1 MMNSQH
7 RNSLT
12 TAITAATMGVLLGSE
27 PLLAQPALEEVVVTA
42 RKREES
48 LQDAPMSIKALGAME
63 LERRNITTLSDLEGA
78 VPNLSVKGSISR
90 NNAGVFI
97 RGVGQGDRSITLD
110 PGVGLYINGVYLA
123 RMQGGMLDLLD
134 IERIEVLRGPQGTL
148 YGRNTIGGA
157 VNIIPS
163 KPSEKAGLK
172 VRVGTGN
179 YSLVDTGVVADL
191 PLIEDT
197 LYSRLSVG
205 YTDRDGF
212 TTNVA
217 NGEKWDDK
225 NYLGL
230 RGDLRWLPSDNV
242 TVDLSLDWSKRRQES
257 SGGQCVLEDRNAPL
271 MQLADRVLGLGYAD
285 ACAEAD
291 SLGDLRF
298 ALDSSSR
305 DDTDEWGMAA
315 SLEWALSDTATLKS
329 ITSFRRLEWAL
340 DEDFDSSPLPVYHS
354 RNDASWQEQYSQE
367 FQLTGDSLGGDLQ
380 WTMGLYMFSEEVER
394 PAFTDFFLLN
404 QFSERI
410 RYSETESYALYGQ
423 ASYQLAEQWVL
434 TGGLRYT
441 YEDRGFANQE
451 VVLPSGDLTD
461 NVAVSDTFSA
471 VTPMLNLAWHPTES
485 VMAYLSLSQ
494 GFKSGGFNA
503 RPDVSQPESLEP
515 YDEET
520 VDSYEIGIKSRW
532 LEDRLTAN
540 LALFRSDYE
549 DMQLNNVQVSDS
561 GTPLSIIRNAGESV
575 IEGVELDIEALVTEN
590 WRISLGYGYTSAEYE
605 EYATLNP
612 TSGLVED
619 LTYLEF
625 ANTPENSLKL
635 STDWKLPLELPGLY
649 ESRFRIDYSYTDGYY
664 NDVENTEALRREDT
678 DIVNASLLFA
688 FNEDRTR
695 LQLWGKNLTDEVY
708 YRSGFSLGASFGAG
722 QRFFSEPRTYGVTL
736 THEL

>member
-1 MMNSQH
+1 MAAQH
-7 RNSLT
+7 FNPLT
-12 TAITAATMGVLLGSE
+12 TAVAFASLGLLLGTE
-27 PLLAQPALEEVVVTA
+27 PLLAQPALEEVLVTA

-48 LQDAPMSIKALGAME
+48 LQNAPMSIKALGALE

-97 RGVGQGDRSITLD
+97 RGVGQADRSITLD

-163 KPSEKAGLK
+163 KPSETAGLK

-179 YSLVDTGVVADL
+179 YDLVDAGIVADL
-191 PLIEDT
+191 PLVEDT

-205 YTDRDGF
+205 YTDREGF
-212 TTNVA
+212 TTNVL

-230 RGDLRWLPSDNV
+230 RGDLRWLASDDV

-257 SGGQCVLEDRNAPL
+257 SGAQCVLENPNAPL
-271 MQLADRVLGLGYAD
+271 MQLADRVLRLGYAD
-285 ACAEAD
+285 ACAEAQA
-291 SLGDLRF
+291 LGDLRF
-298 ALDSSSR
+298 AVDASSR
-305 DDTDEWGMAA
+305 DDSDEWGFAA
-315 SLEWALSDTATLKS
+315 TLEWELSDSMVLKS

-340 DEDFDSSPLPVYHS
+340 DEEFDGSRLPVYHS
-354 RNDASWQEQYSQE
+354 RNDSSWQEQYSQE
-367 FQLTGDSLGGDLQ
+367 FQLAGDGLGGDLQ
-380 WTMGLYMFSEEVER
+380 WTMGLYLFSEDVER
-394 PAFTDFFLLN
+394 PAFSDFFLLN

-410 RYSETESYALYGQ
+410 RSAETESYALYGQ
-423 ASYQLAEQWVL
+423 ASYNLTDHWIL

-441 YEDRGFANQE
+441 YEDRSFANQE
-451 VVLPSGDLTD
+451 ILLPNGTITDEVEVGDD
-461 NVAVSDTFSA
+461 FSA
-471 VTPMLNLAWHPTES
+471 VTPMVNLAWHPTDT
-485 VMAYLSLSQ
+485 VMAYLNFSQ

-503 RPDVSQPESLEP
+503 RPDASQPESLEP

-520 VDSYEIGIKSRW
+520 VDSYEIGVKSRW
-532 LEDRLTAN
+532 LEDRVTAN

-549 DMQLNNVQVSDS
+549 DMQLNNVQVSSS
-561 GTPLSIIRNAGESV
+561 GNPLSIIRNAGESV
-575 IEGVELDIEALVTEN
+575 IEGVELDVEALVTEG
-590 WRISLGYGYTSAEYE
+590 WRLSLGYGYTSAEYK

-612 TSGLVED
+612 ATGQIED
-619 LTYLEF
+619 LTHLEF
-625 ANTPENSLKL
+625 ANTPKHSLKL
-635 STDWKLPLELPGLY
+635 SSDWVLPLSVPGLH
-649 ESRFRIDYSYTDGYY
+649 ESRLRIDYSYTEGYY
-664 NDVENTEALRREDT
+664 NDVENTEALRRDDT
-678 DIVNASLLFA
+678 NILNAALILA

-708 YRSGFSLGASFGAG
+708 YRAGFSLGASFGAA